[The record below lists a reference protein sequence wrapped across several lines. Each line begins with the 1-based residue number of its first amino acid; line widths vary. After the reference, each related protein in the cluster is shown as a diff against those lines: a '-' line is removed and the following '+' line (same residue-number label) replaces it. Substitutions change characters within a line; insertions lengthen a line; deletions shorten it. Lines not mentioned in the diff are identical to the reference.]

1 VTQQPSNSAHV
12 HKKAGASLPFF
23 MANRLQSAIAS
34 FTPRNICHKLNVKIR
49 LSTLSINFQIVI
61 FIMSLRSF
69 ALAALLLLMPF
80 YTYAITPFTN
90 IDNQQLKTLQSQGI
104 PVFDVRRADEWK
116 ETGIVKGSRKLTFVD
131 QNGRLNPDFVSKFT
145 QAVGKND
152 PVILICRTGSRT
164 EALSNA
170 LVKDLGYTKVYNV
183 KNGISRWL
191 SEGLPVVRE

>member
-1 VTQQPSNSAHV
+1 
-12 HKKAGASLPFF
+12 
-23 MANRLQSAIAS
+23 
-34 FTPRNICHKLNVKIR
+34 
-49 LSTLSINFQIVI
+49 
-61 FIMSLRSF
+61 MSLRSF